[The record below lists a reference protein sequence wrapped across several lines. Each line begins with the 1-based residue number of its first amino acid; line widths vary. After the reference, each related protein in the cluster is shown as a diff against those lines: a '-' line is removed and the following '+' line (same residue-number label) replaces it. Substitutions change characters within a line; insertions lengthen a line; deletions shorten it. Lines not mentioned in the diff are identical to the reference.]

1 MMTTSALDEYVV
13 RFSKLKT
20 DKGNQWR
27 ESSETRHQ
35 APHKALLL
43 LSALD
48 RYSEGAFASNLIELD
63 ENLLELFAGYWSLVM
78 PPDRRGNI
86 AMPFFH
92 LQSDGFWHLKLRPG
106 QQITVKIH
114 AVSRLNETIYGATLD
129 EALHQLLIEESS
141 REALRNV
148 LLNKYFSEEIAQ
160 QLLAQGFVN
169 RQAYQYSLRL
179 VEQAKHRIKEHTPFF
194 E

>member
-86 AMPFFH
+86 AMPFNTSGMYRGWIH
-92 LQSDGFWHLKLRPG
+92 PDGRRG
-106 QQITVKIH
+106 T
-114 AVSRLNETIYGATLD
+114 AVF
-129 EALHQLLIEESS
+129 
-141 REALRNV
+141 RED
-148 LLNKYFSEEIAQ
+148 
-160 QLLAQGFVN
+160 
-169 RQAYQYSLRL
+169 
-179 VEQAKHRIKEHTPFF
+179 
-194 E
+194 